1 MILITGKNGFIATH
15 LYNKLNET
23 FETNQIY
30 ATTKEESEN
39 ITQILNEKKPEY
51 IYHIGAEI
59 YDDSKMFNS
68 NILLTYKILEY
79 CKNSNIKRL
88 YIFGSS
94 SEYGRKNK
102 EMSED
107 DSLEP
112 ETMYE
117 GTKSACTM
125 LARSYAH
132 TYKIPIFII
141 RPFTIYGPG
150 EKKNKL
156 IQILF
161 DKKQKNDKTI
171 YISKGVHDYVY
182 IDDFINALL
191 SIKNDK
197 IFDII
202 NIGSGVQYTNE
213 EVIKTFERVTQ
224 YKFNEY
230 LPLESKKY
238 DSNIWVSNPSKL
250 NNYYKMKYSLSDG
263 LNIMNNYY
271 S

>member
-213 EVIKTFERVTQ
+213 EVVKVFEKVTN
-224 YKFNEY
+224 YKFDIY